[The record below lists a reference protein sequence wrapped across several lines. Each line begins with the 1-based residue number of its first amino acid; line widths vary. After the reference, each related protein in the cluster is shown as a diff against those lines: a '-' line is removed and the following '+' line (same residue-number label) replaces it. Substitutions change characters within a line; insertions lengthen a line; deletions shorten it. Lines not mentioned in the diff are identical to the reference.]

1 MQEVCL
7 KILRGE
13 GVSPFENEDEHLDGV
28 LYYVPD
34 LWEEYL
40 SNYINAAIRKDRR
53 VNREDGYFS
62 MEEQKKIYV
71 MTDINGDDGHLTEP
85 DYVSFY
91 SLPVII
97 PKLNGTFDEWMRK
110 SDDSIDRTVNLI
122 MEILRHESQRNRLFI
137 EALEQFRLNVQ
148 KSNLSMFDIDNALKN
163 MWFNNE

>member
-1 MQEVCL
+1 M
-7 KILRGE
+7 
-13 GVSPFENEDEHLDGV
+13 
-28 LYYVPD
+28 
-34 LWEEYL
+34 
-40 SNYINAAIRKDRR
+40 
-53 VNREDGYFS
+53 
-62 MEEQKKIYV
+62 
-71 MTDINGDDGHLTEP
+71 
-85 DYVSFY
+85 
-91 SLPVII
+91 PVII